1 MPISGLAVFCILL
14 LYNCRC
20 KTANTACAGAHL
32 PVELIRRRIPVITSG
47 KPALRART
55 NPSSGPGGATWPDPP
70 IRLAPAKRRGGETV
84 QEFVF
89 RRLRHAIMTGRFPP
103 GLAVTIRG
111 LASLLGVSAMP
122 VREAMRRLVAERAL
136 DLLDN
141 RRVRVPD
148 MDPARFDTLIAARIL
163 LEQEAARRAL
173 PHVTPATLAELHR
186 LDEAADEVFARGDVE
201 RTIEANFAF
210 HRRLYSLAPSDALM
224 PLIESIWL
232 QIGPFM
238 RAALQGASID
248 SRPDRHA
255 DALAALAARDAAA
268 LTRAIEADVREGIQ
282 RLPPVTLRVAA

>member
-1 MPISGLAVFCILL
+1 L
-14 LYNCRC
+14 
-20 KTANTACAGAHL
+20 
-32 PVELIRRRIPVITSG
+32 
-47 KPALRART
+47 
-55 NPSSGPGGATWPDPP
+55 
-70 IRLAPAKRRGGETV
+70 RLAPARRRGNETV
-84 QEFVF
+84 QEFAF
-89 RRLRHAIMTGRFPP
+89 RRLRHAIMTGRFAP

-111 LASLLGVSAMP
+111 LSALLGVSAMP

-141 RRVRVPD
+141 RRVRVPA

-173 PHVTPATLAELHR
+173 PHIGPGILAELRR
-186 LDEAADEVFARGDVE
+186 LDAATDEVFARGDVE

-210 HRRLYSLAPSDALM
+210 HRFLYGQAPSDALM

-238 RAALQGASID
+238 RAALQDATLG

-255 DALAALAARDAAA
+255 DALAAMAVRDEAA
-268 LTRAIEADVREGIQ
+268 LLRAIEADVREGVAQ
-282 RLPPVTLRVAA
+282 LAPERLREAA

>member
-1 MPISGLAVFCILL
+1 
-14 LYNCRC
+14 
-20 KTANTACAGAHL
+20 
-32 PVELIRRRIPVITSG
+32 VITYD
-47 KPALRART
+47 KPTPSLRKIPKTEPLAIAA
-55 NPSSGPGGATWPDPP
+55 PL
-70 IRLAPAKRRGGETV
+70 RLAPARRRTGETV

-111 LASLLGVSAMP
+111 LAALLGVSAMP

-148 MDPARFDTLIAARIL
+148 MDAARFETLIAARIM

-173 PHVTPATLAELHR
+173 PHINATALAELRR
-186 LDEAADEVFARGDVE
+186 LDEAADAVFARGDVE

-210 HRRLYSLAPSDALM
+210 HRHLYGQAPSDALM

-238 RAALQGASID
+238 RAALHGATIHN
-248 SRPDRHA
+248 RPDRHA
-255 DALAALAARDAAA
+255 DALKAIVNRDPDALA
-268 LTRAIEADVREGIQ
+268 RAIETDVREGIEHLPRE
-282 RLPPVTLRVAA
+282 RLREAA